1 VPLDPAYPKERLAFM
16 LADAQ
21 MPVLVTQQRLVA
33 SLPAHHAQV
42 VCLDTDWARIAQERT
57 EGPPSLVTA
66 QNLAYV
72 IFTSGSTGRP
82 KGVQVVHQGV
92 VNFLETM
99 RQQPGLRS
107 HDTLLAVT
115 TLAFDIAALELF
127 LPLSVG
133 ARLVLLSRETTMD
146 GQRLALQPASS
157 GATVMQATPAT
168 WRLLLEAGWA
178 GNQQLNILCGGE
190 ALPRELAEQLRD
202 RGSALWN
209 LYGPTE
215 TTIWSAV
222 LKVKPGDGP
231 VPIGP
236 PIANTQIY
244 VLDVHLQP
252 VPVGVPGEL
261 YIGGAGLARGYLH
274 QPELTAEKFV
284 PHPFS
289 PEPGARLYRT
299 GDLARYR
306 PDGTLEF
313 LGRLD
318 QQVKLRGFRIELGEI
333 EACLCQHPAVREGVV
348 TAREDV
354 PGERRLVA
362 YVVAN
367 QAPAPPLSDLR
378 RFLQATL
385 PDYMVPTAF
394 VFLDTLPLTPNGKV
408 DRRAL
413 PAPEGGRPELD
424 ATYVAPRSEVEQSIA
439 AVWQE
444 LLHIDRVGLHDN
456 FFDLGGHSLLLVQV
470 HSKLRRV
477 FQTDIAIID
486 LFQYPTINAL
496 TTYLSQKKS
505 EPAPSRQYDALIEK
519 LNAGK
524 YRLKQRYQRRQH
536 PRENG

>member
-1 VPLDPAYPKERLAFM
+1 MCPWTLPIHKERLTFM

-21 MPVLVTQQRLVA
+21 MPVLVTQQQLVA
-33 SLPAHHAQV
+33 GLPAHHAQV

-57 EGPPSLVTA
+57 EDPLSRVTA

-72 IFTSGSTGRP
+72 IYTSGSTGRP

-99 RQQPGLRS
+99 RQQPGLSS

-146 GQRLALQPASS
+146 GQRLALQLASS

-190 ALPRELAEQLRD
+190 ALPRQLAEQLRD

-222 LKVKPGDGP
+222 LKVEPGDSP

-244 VLDVHLQP
+244 VLDAHLQP
-252 VPVGVPGEL
+252 MPVGVPGEL

-274 QPELTAEKFV
+274 RPELTAEKFV

-333 EACLCQHPAVREGVV
+333 EAVLSQHPVVREAVV
-348 TAREDV
+348 IGA
-354 PGERRLVA
+354 
-362 YVVAN
+362 
-367 QAPAPPLSDLR
+367 
-378 RFLQATL
+378 
-385 PDYMVPTAF
+385 
-394 VFLDTLPLTPNGKV
+394 
-408 DRRAL
+408 
-413 PAPEGGRPELD
+413 GGRIRGE
-424 ATYVAPRSEVEQSIA
+424 A
-439 AVWQE
+439 A
-444 LLHIDRVGLHDN
+444 RGLR
-456 FFDLGGHSLLLVQV
+456 GGH
-470 HSKLRRV
+470 
-477 FQTDIAIID
+477 
-486 LFQYPTINAL
+486 
-496 TTYLSQKKS
+496 
-505 EPAPSRQYDALIEK
+505 PAARPFEQ
-519 LNAGK
+519 
-524 YRLKQRYQRRQH
+524 
-536 PRENG
+536 